1 LTKRL
6 TREPRGLRSLR
17 SCSVMHG
24 TVDAVHDRRRYYQGK
39 SRIPAPLVLTRH
51 HGTSTLPVLA
61 EQLLGLSKMDWNSLD
76 LYSKI
81 PTTLRSSNRIARI
94 GGLLDRLGANSYD
107 YRLFI

>member
-1 LTKRL
+1 
-6 TREPRGLRSLR
+6 
-17 SCSVMHG
+17 MHG